1 LKLFP
6 IFHWLT
12 DAKSL
17 RSTAKAF
24 ATYEF
29 FIVYRAKHATAVTRT
44 YQEAPFRLAR
54 PFLPDP
60 GELVTI
66 AVTIVGAPPD

>member
-1 LKLFP
+1 MPNHCDRP
-6 IFHWLT
+6 I
-12 DAKSL
+12 K
-17 RSTAKAF
+17 RSPHI
-24 ATYEF
+24 EF